1 MVDAADGGMAV
12 HTRWSIS
19 RGRSLNPQL
28 HPRMLALKLAF
39 KELHVEPC
47 VARRFR
53 LPDGEMVL
61 K

>member
-28 HPRMLALKLAF
+28 HPRMLALKP
-39 KELHVEPC
+39 VQRIP
-47 VARRFR
+47 RRTLRGSSFPSSR
-53 LPDGEMVL
+53 RRDVS
-61 K
+61 